1 MVLHFR
7 NTGGRAAGKAEVNV
21 GHALLK
27 RLDGEQG
34 ERFNELAV
42 LLFEQSVLAEGGRLE
57 DPAAFVRRVN
67 QFLVD
72 AAG

>member
-1 MVLHFR
+1 
-7 NTGGRAAGKAEVNV
+7 
-21 GHALLK
+21 
-27 RLDGEQG
+27 
-34 ERFNELAV
+34 
-42 LLFEQSVLAEGGRLE
+42 LFEQSVLAEGGRLE